1 MSYIDQWK
9 LANFVDATAT
19 PEAEDFRRRVQ
30 MAMVK
35 VAIDVIGEAP
45 TTNNETDRKR
55 FELAFQ
61 VLSSSQGFLNA
72 FAMAVA
78 ANPAITAASSDGDLE
93 FTVITVWND
102 LAGVR

>member
-1 MSYIDQWK
+1 MDHGM
-9 LANFVDATAT
+9 AHFHA
-19 PEAEDFRRRVQ
+19 RRVAVCQ
-30 MAMVK
+30 DAAGLALQHGQQRARV
-35 VAIDVIGEAP
+35 VQVGIVHEQRGG
-45 TTNNETDRKR
+45 
-55 FELAFQ
+55 ELAFQ